1 MRKLLVLGLAALLVV
16 AFSVP
21 ASAIEHKFGGYWRT
35 RFFGQYDFAGESNAN
50 YVDPVTGL
58 PSPLDS
64 EDQDLTRT
72 DTRTR
77 LYYTAVLNE
86 NLSLVNKFEFD
97 ANWGTGPLGDYGADG
112 VSVEVKQSYALFNW
126 GPTRW
131 AVGIHDSLIARG
143 FIFADEMSGLTVSY
157 RTDTMNLVGEWIKGF
172 EGGAGKDANDFDI
185 DTYGL
190 NPVFTFGEGFSLNPF
205 VYYMYSDDAGLAQP
219 FVPNAGPGFGLS
231 TAGYNNPVL
240 AGSSGPFGGNVVEET
255 SIYWVGANADF
266 TLGPASLWA
275 TGIYQGGDIDND
287 DTLNPGGQDIDVSA
301 YLFAFGASMPLG
313 PVGIHGQFFWAS
325 GDEDADDDFEAFFG
339 MGGGGVGWAYYW
351 SEIMGLGIFDAQ
363 TPPGTPGGDVSNI
376 WALNVGA
383 TLKPIE
389 KLSLKGD
396 IWYAQLV
403 QDAANLNSTI
413 DASGGITNGED
424 DLGVEIDLVATY
436 QLIEGMN
443 LDIVG
448 AYLFAGDAISTTG
461 SNDDDPYE
469 FGMRLSL
476 SF

>member
-16 AFSVP
+16 AFTMP
-21 ASAIEHKFGGYWRT
+21 ASALENKFGGYWRT
-35 RFFGQYDFAGESNAN
+35 RFFMQNDFAGESNSAL
-50 YVDPVTGL
+50 G
-58 PSPLDS
+58 LDS

-97 ANWGTGPLGDYGADG
+97 AVWGTGPLGDYGADG

-143 FIFADEMSGLTVSY
+143 FIFADEMSGLTVAY
-157 RTDTMNLVGEWIKGF
+157 QTEGMNLVGEWIKGF
-172 EGGAGKDANDFDI
+172 EGGTGKDANDFDV

-205 VYYMYSDDAGLAQP
+205 VYYMYSDDSSLASAAAP
-219 FVPNAGPGFGLS
+219 TGTS
-231 TAGYNNPVL
+231 TAGYNLDNAADP
-240 AGSSGPFGGNVVEET
+240 GFIPEDWG
-255 SIYWVGANADF
+255 IYWVGVNADF
-266 TLGPASLWA
+266 TLGSASLWA
-275 TGIYQGGDIDND
+275 TGIYQGGDIDNNG
-287 DTLNPGGQDIDVSA
+287 TLNPGGQDVDVSA
-301 YLFAFGASMPLG
+301 YLFALGASMPLG
-313 PVGIHGQFFWAS
+313 PVGLHGQFFYAS
-325 GDEDADDDFEAFFG
+325 GDDKADDDFDAFFG

-351 SEIMGLGIFDAQ
+351 AEILGLGIFDAQ
-363 TPPGTPGGDVSNI
+363 TPPGTPGGDVSNVY
-376 WALNVGA
+376 ALNIGA

-396 IWYAQLV
+396 VWYAMLV
-403 QDAANLNSTI
+403 EDVVGATVGPTGSL
-413 DASGGITNGED
+413 SGGED
-424 DLGVEIDLVATY
+424 ELGVEVDLVATY

-469 FGMRLSL
+469 VGMRLSL